1 MKLFSCVGVACAA
14 ILLSGCSSMM
24 FRTVQVAQPMTAKP
38 LPRVAPAPGLADGAI
53 YQQASYRPLFEDPRA
68 RNIGDTITIVLNEQI
83 NASKQSASDAQK
95 TQATTASVPIVKGL
109 PFKTLQGLSVAGN
122 SASQF
127 AGKGDSSSSNLFT
140 GTITVTVIQ
149 VLANNNL
156 IVSGER
162 QIGINQGSEFIRFS
176 GVVNPATIVNGNT
189 VSSTQVADARIEYRG
204 TGYVDEAQ
212 TMGWLSRFFL
222 TVLPF

>member
-1 MKLFSCVGVACAA
+1 MKLSSLIGLACAA
-14 ILLSGCSSMM
+14 VLCSGCSSM
-24 FRTVQVAQPMTAKP
+24 FRTVQIAQPMTATPVP
-38 LPRVAPAPGLADGAI
+38 LPAPAPGMADGAI

-95 TQATTASVPIVKGL
+95 TQATTASVPVVQGL

-127 AGKGDSSSSNLFT
+127 SGKGDSSSSNLFT
-140 GTITVTVIQ
+140 GTITVTVIK

-156 IVSGER
+156 VVSGER

-204 TGYVDEAQ
+204 TGYIDEAQ